1 MKRSVTFFTA
11 ATVLALESP
20 AFAQASEAPA
30 TTGATSAPAMA
41 RPSIDPS
48 SVSDEDTRARARQR
62 FQRGV
67 ELIRNGQWSE
77 AIAELEAAR
86 DLRATPPVHYNLA
99 LAQRAVGR
107 YRAASIS
114 LRAFLRTVSA
124 TADPSLV
131 SQAEQLLQDSASAVC
146 RLEITVDPITARV
159 RVDGEEVNLADGAVA
174 LDPGEHTVTAIADG
188 YANAERR
195 VRLARGSNS
204 VASMTMVRANELSF
218 LRVESNVS
226 DALVRIDGREIGH
239 GTIDEIVRAGR
250 HTVDV
255 LGPHHQPFSREIQSF
270 VGQRQTIRASL
281 SDRRTVFD
289 SPWFW
294 VTTGVV
300 IAAGVTTAIVLWPPP
315 PPIPGSLFS
324 TTVPNQ

>member
-1 MKRSVTFFTA
+1 MRRPASIFTFFALTLA
-11 ATVLALESP
+11 FHATGY
-20 AFAQASEAPA
+20 AQAVEAPA
-30 TTGATSAPAMA
+30 QDSAAATATAPATGRA
-41 RPSIDPS
+41 ASE
-48 SVSDEDTRARARQR
+48 DETRARARQR

-86 DLRATPPVHYNLA
+86 DLRATPPVYYNLA

-107 YRAASIS
+107 YRAAVVS
-114 LRAFLRTVSA
+114 LRAFLRTVSS

-131 SQAEQLLQDSASAVC
+131 SQAEQLLQDSSSAVC
-146 RLEITVDPITARV
+146 RLEISVDPIAARV
-159 RVDGEEVNLADGAVA
+159 RVDGEEVDLAEGAVS
-174 LDPGEHTVTAIADG
+174 LDPGEHTVVASADG
-188 YANAERR
+188 YATAERR
-195 VRLARGSNS
+195 VRLSRGSNS
-204 VASMTMVRANELSF
+204 IASLTMVRANELSF

-226 DALVRIDGREIGH
+226 DALVRIDGREVGH

-255 LGPHHQPFSREIQSF
+255 LGPHHHPFTREIQSF

-300 IAAGVTTAIVLWPPP
+300 IAAGVTTAVILWPAP